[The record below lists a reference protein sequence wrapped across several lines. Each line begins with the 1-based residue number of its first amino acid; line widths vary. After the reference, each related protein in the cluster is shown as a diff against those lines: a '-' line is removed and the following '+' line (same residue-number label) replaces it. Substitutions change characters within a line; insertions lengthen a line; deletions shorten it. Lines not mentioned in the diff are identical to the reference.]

1 MANNDWYRAL
11 TGLGILMQTPG
22 VYQESKRQMD
32 EEAKIKK
39 DEEAERQWQANIKAE
54 TEALNSPL
62 PDFLIKGGRQKIA
75 NDLLFQISP
84 ETYAKEQYRKFNK
97 PAEQEYSLDFMG
109 NSLKFNNASDYLMAL
124 NRIQSL
130 QKTPMGDLPPDV
142 FKLMQKD
149 PNVLLQFFG
158 HDNAPAT
165 YQAAQD
171 LGFLPQPPKGDGSSV
186 QYYDVTLPDG
196 KKVKVTGNE
205 YLNWYNKQ
213 NNTALTAS
221 DYDSILQVMR
231 AKFPKLA
238 LGLNWDEELT
248 KEYGDFDTIFKAIGK
263 SLYPQ
268 KFVTNKPQ
276 SGMDDNNQIAPE
288 DEDVF

>member
-11 TGLGILMQTPG
+11 SALGMLMQTPG
-22 VYQESKRQMD
+22 VFQEYKRQMD
-32 EEAKIKK
+32 EEGKIKK
-39 DEEAERQWQANIKAE
+39 YAEAK
-54 TEALNSPL
+54 
-62 PDFLIKGGRQKIA
+62 
-75 NDLLFQISP
+75 
-84 ETYAKEQYRKFNK
+84 QYRQENPSLFNIGNLPREASPANPFRIGTPPVYTPPLKITHTLPPDYKPKKFTSNT
-97 PAEQEYSLDFMG
+97 S
-109 NSLKFNNASDYLMAL
+109 
-124 NRIQSL
+124 
-130 QKTPMGDLPPDV
+130 MGDLSPEV

-149 PNVLLQFFG
+149 PQVLLQFFG

-165 YQAAQD
+165 FHAAQD
-171 LGFLPQPPKGDGSSV
+171 LGFLPQPQKGDGSSV

-205 YLNWYNKQ
+205 YLSWYNKQ

-238 LGLNWDEELT
+238 LGLNWDEQLT
-248 KEYGDFDTIFKAIGK
+248 EEYGDFDTIFKAIGK
-263 SLYPQ
+263 SLYPH

-276 SGMDDNNQIAPE
+276 SGMDYNNQIPPE